1 MSLAAV
7 LRRNPPRGSA
17 LNRWGQVV
25 ASVIGMMAI
34 AGILFVWPLLR
45 SSPGRGLAESLA
57 ATENAFAFFMLVETV
72 FVPLEGW
79 LGDRFPRWQ
88 LVGLGVGL
96 VLLGAAAGARVE
108 SGRAQVACFAVGGVG
123 AGLVYGGT
131 VAKAL
136 RRFTDR
142 KAAAVGLTAAACVG
156 VLVLA
161 LGAIVALSF
170 PSAIPVLIVLGAGQA
185 AVILIATLFILYPP
199 PERPPPDW

>member
-7 LRRNPPRGSA
+7 LRRSPPRHSS

-25 ASVIGMMAI
+25 ASVVGMMAI
-34 AGILFVWPLLR
+34 AGVLFVWPLLR

-57 ATENAFAFFMLVETV
+57 ATQNAFAFFIIAETI

-79 LGDRFPRWQ
+79 LGDRFPRWL

-96 VLLGAAAGARVE
+96 VLFGAFAGARAE
-108 SGRAQVACFAVGGVG
+108 SVRVQVACSGVGGVG
-123 AGLVYGGT
+123 AGFVYGGT

-142 KAAAVGLTAAACVG
+142 KAVAVGLTAAACVG

-161 LGAIVALSF
+161 LGAIAALSS